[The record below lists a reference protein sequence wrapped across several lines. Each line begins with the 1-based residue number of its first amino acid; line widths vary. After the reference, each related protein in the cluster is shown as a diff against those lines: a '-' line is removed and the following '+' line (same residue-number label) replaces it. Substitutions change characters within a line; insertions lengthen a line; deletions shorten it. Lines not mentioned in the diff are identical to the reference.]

1 MLKIGLQIFNY
12 ILYLS
17 VIASILAIIVL
28 FFRKTFDKKISPTWK
43 LGMWL
48 LVLISLCIPFRFTI
62 QSKNT
67 HTFFVSNLVDKI
79 EIVIKNLMLGQYGK
93 ILMYIWLGGMGV
105 LLLYYFI
112 SSIIMK
118 QKIGNEV
125 VKDIRLTKIL
135 EQAKKQ
141 MGVKKEIQLIKQK
154 DKKVP
159 CIYGIIKPRILITEE
174 ILKEEEETLY
184 YIFLHE
190 LAHYKRKDIVLNKLL
205 IIITT
210 IYWFNP
216 IIWFCFKQIRQ
227 DMELKADEMVLARI
241 QKKEEK
247 KYAKTLV
254 MLLPIS
260 QEEKQTAKVL
270 SVTDGKKNMERRIKM
285 IKLSEKFK
293 EYKMLIGVTTLLL
306 TLCIGIIIFTQIKPK
321 EENLNYVQYFETPD
335 RIIYK
340 EKGADN
346 YYVFTSAKQEY
357 TNIMNQLIHGIDG
370 IGEGERLS
378 EETIRKIQEEENYIE
393 LDYDTI
399 SKNYIICYEKENY
412 NVIKRTDEGGQVVK
426 QTIKNK
432 ENLQEELKKATK
444 KTTAYHMKENELY
457 KFEEPIEYEVPSWSN
472 ELKKYEQGTYTVR
485 LGNMNAL
492 ANFLSNNNLKYDGN
506 ITEETFEKSNVIASI
521 TKYKVLGIDTRI
533 GGMTYHF
540 YGTENSKKYYITLF
554 TVSKA
559 VNINCIYRD
568 YENVTPLGF

>member
-1 MLKIGLQIFNY
+1 MRNKIGKEEIKDER
-12 ILYLS
+12 
-17 VIASILAIIVL
+17 ILAIL
-28 FFRKTFDKKISPTWK
+28 EETKK
-43 LGMWL
+43 
-48 LVLISLCIPFRFTI
+48 LI
-62 QSKNT
+62 
-67 HTFFVSNLVDKI
+67 
-79 EIVIKNLMLGQYGK
+79 
-93 ILMYIWLGGMGV
+93 
-105 LLLYYFI
+105 
-112 SSIIMK
+112 
-118 QKIGNEV
+118 
-125 VKDIRLTKIL
+125 
-135 EQAKKQ
+135 
-141 MGVKKEIQLIKQK
+141 GVKREIKLIRQTNKMT
-154 DKKVP
+154 P
-159 CIYGIIKPRILITEE
+159 CIYGIIHPKILLTEE
-174 ILKEEEETLY
+174 ILEKSDEVLKH
-184 YIFLHE
+184 IFMHE
-190 LAHYKRKDIVLNKLL
+190 LSHYKRKDIILNKILL
-205 IIITT
+205 VITIIH
-210 IYWFNP
+210 WFNP
-216 IIWFCFKQIRQ
+216 ILWFCFQQVRQ
-227 DMELKADEMVLARI
+227 DMELKADEMVLSKLP
-241 QKKEEK
+241 KKQEK
-247 KYAKTLV
+247 KYAKSLV
-254 MLLPIS
+254 SILPIS
-260 QEEKQTAKVL
+260 QEEKMTTKL
-270 SVTDGKKNMERRIKM
+270 LYVTDGKKNMERRIKM
-285 IKLSEKFK
+285 IKLSKQFK
-293 EYKMLIGVTTLLL
+293 EYKTLIGVTTLVL
-306 TLCIGIIIFTQIKPK
+306 TLCIGILIFTQIKPK
-321 EENLNYVQYFETPD
+321 EEENLNYVQYFETPD
-335 RIIYK
+335 RIVYK

-357 TNIMNQLIHGIDG
+357 TDIMNQLIHGIDG

-457 KFEEPIEYEVPSWSN
+457 KFEEPIEYKVPSWSN
-472 ELKKYEQGTYTVR
+472 ELKKYKQGTYTVR

-492 ANFLSNNNLKYDGN
+492 ANFLSNNSLKYDGN